1 MIRMFK
7 IALDAGHG
15 MNTPGKRCLSSLD
28 PKETREWY
36 LNDRI
41 ADRVEKKLAAY
52 EGYEILRVDDTTGA
66 VDVPLSTR
74 VRKANEWGADIYL
87 AVHHNAGVVGGS
99 GGGIISIAH
108 TNASARSIECQKIIY
123 DELIAATGLKGN
135 RSIPCPLQNLMVLRE
150 TNMSAVLVEC
160 GFMDSSTDVPV
171 ILTEKFADACAE
183 GLVSALVKIGELEK
197 KEESDMNEKATFVD
211 IKGHYAEN
219 AIKDLACMDIVN
231 GRTENEFMPNEP
243 VTRAEVAI
251 IARNVIRY
259 ITGK

>member
-1 MIRMFK
+1 MFK

-15 MNTPGKRCLSSLD
+15 KNTPGKRCLKSLD

-36 LNDRI
+36 LNSRI
-41 ADRVEKKLAAY
+41 ADLVERKLAAY
-52 EGYEILRVDDTTGA
+52 EGYEILRVDDIMGV
-66 VDVPLSTR
+66 VDVSLSRR
-74 VRKANEWGADIYL
+74 VNMANAWDADFYL

-160 GFMDSSTDVPV
+160 GFMDSSTDVPI

-197 KEESDMNEKATFVD
+197 KEGSDMNEKATFVD
-211 IKGHYAEN
+211 IKGHYAEK
-219 AIKDLACMDIVN
+219 AITDLARMGIVN
-231 GRTENEFMPNEP
+231 GMDPEHYCPNEP
-243 VTRAEVAI
+243 IDRGDMAI
-251 IARNVIRY
+251 MVRNVIRY